1 MNKYYEVARLA
12 DIVPYENNP
21 RQNDGAVE
29 AVAESIKQCGYI
41 SPIVVD
47 EDNVILCG
55 HTRLKALKQLG
66 KTEAEI
72 MKVEGLTEEQ
82 KKKYRL
88 LDNKTNEFADWDFD
102 LLAGELEDIDFDGFD
117 FGFDV
122 EEMEPDNDVIE
133 DEYEPQ
139 NVGTRC
145 NVGDLWQLG
154 SHRLIC
160 GDSTDTG
167 VIERLMGGRKAD
179 IAITSPPYGAG
190 NASKIRTHYVKGKQT
205 PPSFYNEHE
214 DKITEWDELIWDSYG
229 TMAAFSDVQFIN
241 IQMLADNK
249 RDLMKFVSDNS
260 ENLIDVIVWN
270 KQKAP
275 PQMQPNI
282 LNNQYEFVFIF
293 GGKTRMIPYAN
304 FHGNINNIIDLT
316 VGVNE
321 YADIHRAVYPVGL
334 PAELMRIA
342 SEADTVLDVFG
353 GTGTTMIACE
363 QLNRK
368 CFMSELDPTY
378 CDVIID
384 RWEQFTGEKAVR
396 INE

>member
-122 EEMEPDNDVIE
+122 EEDTQTERTDLSDEITAQFQVIVECRDEMEQE
-133 DEYEPQ
+133 D
-139 NVGTRC
+139 
-145 NVGDLWQLG
+145 L
-154 SHRLIC
+154 
-160 GDSTDTG
+160 
-167 VIERLMGGRKAD
+167 
-179 IAITSPPYGAG
+179 
-190 NASKIRTHYVKGKQT
+190 
-205 PPSFYNEHE
+205 YNEL
-214 DKITEWDELIWDSYG
+214 DAKGYTC
-229 TMAAFSDVQFIN
+229 
-241 IQMLADNK
+241 
-249 RDLMKFVSDNS
+249 R
-260 ENLIDVIVWN
+260 
-270 KQKAP
+270 
-275 PQMQPNI
+275 I
-282 LNNQYEFVFIF
+282 L
-293 GGKTRMIPYAN
+293 T
-304 FHGNINNIIDLT
+304 L
-316 VGVNE
+316 
-321 YADIHRAVYPVGL
+321 
-334 PAELMRIA
+334 
-342 SEADTVLDVFG
+342 
-353 GTGTTMIACE
+353 
-363 QLNRK
+363 
-368 CFMSELDPTY
+368 
-378 CDVIID
+378 
-384 RWEQFTGEKAVR
+384 
-396 INE
+396 